1 MNDLIFLLKPSY
13 NILLFWCLNY
23 GEAVLLLKIASFLLM
38 NVILFQ
44 SSYITNL
51 NYLSDEN

>member
-1 MNDLIFLLKPSY
+1 MNDFFYLLKPSY
-13 NILLFWCLNY
+13 SILLFWCLNIW
-23 GEAVLLLKIASFLLM
+23 GGCTIVKDCIFLLM